1 MPLQDNVQ
9 LSDELDKIN
18 QRWENFDLYSASSSY
33 SRQFAG
39 TIKTGLRKDK
49 LEAFGVNSMQ
59 IPHFDAAFMK
69 APYYKE
75 IHLPILH

>member
-1 MPLQDNVQ
+1 LTELQDNVQ

-18 QRWENFDLYSASSSY
+18 QYWESASSSY

-39 TIKTGLRKDK
+39 TIKTGLGKNK

>member
-1 MPLQDNVQ
+1 LTELQDNVQ

-18 QRWENFDLYSASSSY
+18 QYWESASSSY

-69 APYYKE
+69 ASYYKE
-75 IHLPILH
+75 IHSTTVA